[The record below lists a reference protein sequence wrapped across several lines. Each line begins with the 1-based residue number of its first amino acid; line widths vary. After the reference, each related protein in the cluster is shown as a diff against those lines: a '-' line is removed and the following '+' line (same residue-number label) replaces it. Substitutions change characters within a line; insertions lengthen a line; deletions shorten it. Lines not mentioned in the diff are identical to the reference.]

1 MDTTN
6 LKARSFNTSAKMGT
20 ADKRKDDGPNLWTE
34 TPAERQQRLADEVM
48 GRKRKAEISGAG
60 GGHVVEEDDQTR
72 RKRLRDRQLKEEVE
86 RHNVSTI
93 SRALGRWSVEATALT
108 LCS

>member
-1 MDTTN
+1 MDSTK

-20 ADKRKDDGPNLWTE
+20 SEKRKDDGPNLWTE

-60 GGHVVEEDDQTR
+60 GGHVAEEDDQTR

-86 RHNVSTI
+86 RHNVS
-93 SRALGRWSVEATALT
+93 ACGR
-108 LCS
+108 